1 MEKNKNLFIYFILCV
16 NFQNLFGAANSL
28 MMPSPISQQ
37 KNIPNKSISTT
48 DEKNYSSEEVFT
60 DAIESKLDTVDVMT
74 SGNWLL
80 KRAWWEKTEDL
91 YEQLKDIV
99 AKVMEMRTNF
109 LSQKNEMDRV
119 IDVCCSEVGLEQGEL
134 YDIVGYGKD
143 LLDKQ
148 KVEGL
153 LTPEQKAFAEKL
165 TDKERDLDQLKL
177 DIKTVSEIDKKMDD
191 ALDLFFSQIDTCT
204 KYEHKAWENFKDIAR
219 ELDDK
224 EARKLY
230 YSTEALFKDIKNI
243 QQYLETDF
251 LNYFNT
257 LMQTAKTHTQKIS
270 TQVNSLKSA
279 GIDLKKEMK
288 ILEAQKSPDA
298 KQKNAEKKMLEDKK
312 KMEEEQKKKQ
322 EALEKAKWSYP
333 ISSTYSAVVK
343 KIKNTFESSSFLNS
357 YMTLLKD
364 SFKQLGSIIL
374 NILIDSYNSV
384 KNLVTG
390 APKDSASKKELKNN
404 EIKKNN
410 SVMTENTVTN
420 KEIDKKEV
428 VKNKDEEKQNIKKQV
443 AEKAK
448 IDVKKIKISSDHE
461 SVKEDNQLNNNIKK
475 SDDLLDQQKK
485 EVMNSSDAKEKNKEE
500 NELIEYYE
508 KSKDHENP
516 NEDTQFYDLANV
528 PSM

>member
-1 MEKNKNLFIYFILCV
+1 MKKSKNLFIYFVLCAYS
-16 NFQNLFGAANSL
+16 QL
-28 MMPSPISQQ
+28 MIGDTGTHLVQPQISQQ
-37 KNIPNKSISTT
+37 KNLSNKVTSSS
-48 DEKNYSSEEVFT
+48 DDKGYSSDEVLN

-99 AKVMEMRTNF
+99 AKVMEMRTSF

-165 TDKERDLDQLKL
+165 TNKERDLDQLKL

-224 EARKLY
+224 EARRLY

-243 QQYLETDF
+243 QQYLENDF

-270 TQVNSLKSA
+270 LQVNSLKSA

-288 ILEAQKSPDA
+288 ILEAQKSPEA
-298 KQKNAEKKMLEDKK
+298 KKKNTEKKILEEKNK
-312 KMEEEQKKKQ
+312 IEEEQKKKQ

-333 ISSTYSAVVK
+333 ITSITSAFFEKTKSSFGSVA
-343 KIKNTFESSSFLNS
+343 FLNS
-357 YMTLLKD
+357 YFITLKD
-364 SFKQLGSIIL
+364 SFKQLGSIIF
-374 NILIDSYNSV
+374 DSIFNSYTSV
-384 KNLVTG
+384 KNFFLKLLNKEEVV
-390 APKDSASKKELKNN
+390 SKKE
-404 EIKKNN
+404 
-410 SVMTENTVTN
+410 
-420 KEIDKKEV
+420 
-428 VKNKDEEKQNIKKQV
+428 VKPN
-443 AEKAK
+443 
-448 IDVKKIKISSDHE
+448 DVKKNKPEIANEKAI
-461 SVKEDNQLNNNIKK
+461 N
-475 SDDLLDQQKK
+475 
-485 EVMNSSDAKEKNKEE
+485 KEKDNAKVVEQNDKEEEKGSHQKVFKKNVVDVEKIKEPSFDQDLKDNKESNIMIVDE
-500 NELIEYYE
+500 KESKASVNNTEIKGNQDNELIEYYE
-508 KSKDHENP
+508 KSKKEDF
-516 NEDTQFYDLANV
+516 NEDVQFYDLAN
-528 PSM
+528 STN